1 MKGIAIAAL
10 FSTAF
15 LLPTP
20 KVNAIEEKALIPSLS
35 VSTPIA
41 QLTYPANPLGSAPR
55 NITVLGQGQV
65 TAPADTARLE
75 IQLISRNPFGADA
88 GVPNRLAL
96 NNQPLQPAVLQPVV
110 TALEAIGVPTE
121 AITVQATS
129 SESAEVIVLLEKP
142 TRPRVQEV
150 VLTASN
156 AAQKTNRL
164 EVQSVGA
171 EYAVRNCQPLEN
183 ASRRAALSDAQQR
196 LQALATAVKVRL
208 GEVLQVTEFPVA
220 GSPSTFSQCGSKV
233 GAPAN
238 PLNPPSTGAPP
249 YDPAAPTEVRVLS
262 QISLTYAIESSQ

>member
-10 FSTAF
+10 FSSAL

-20 KVNAIEEKALIPSLS
+20 KVNAIEAKALPPLA
-35 VSTPIA
+35 VSTSIA
-41 QLTYPANPLGSAPR
+41 QLAYPATPLGSTPR

-96 NNQPLQPAVLQPVV
+96 NNQPLQTTVLQPVV
-110 TALEAIGVPTE
+110 AALEAIGVPIA

-156 AAQKTNRL
+156 AAQKTQRL

-171 EYAVRNCQPLEN
+171 EYAVRNCKPLEN

-196 LQALATAVKVRL
+196 LQALATAVRVRL
-208 GEVLQVTEFPVA
+208 GDVLQVTEFPVA

-233 GAPAN
+233 GAPAS
-238 PLNPPSTGAPP
+238 LLSPPSTGAPP

-262 QISLTYAIESSQ
+262 QISVTYAIEQSQ